1 MEEKEK
7 TTQPMGEK
15 VKEETEKLINRI
27 LEEGIKM
34 ENIDFLYKMIDIH
47 KDIANEDYWDVK
59 KEGIKMKYRTGYSGE
74 SYGRDEYGRGSY
86 GKYEDNR
93 YGNYGN
99 YGRRM
104 RDSRG
109 RYMGGYNEYHNDD
122 TMRTLMSSYQAYSD
136 SKEAYGEG
144 NYGAKGETI
153 TNLDYMLQ
161 SVVEFMQMLKNDVNS
176 QEEMDLIKHY
186 SKQISEM

>member
-1 MEEKEK
+1 MEEEIKK
-7 TTQPMGEK
+7 PMGEK
-15 VKEETEKLINRI
+15 VKEETEKLIEQL
-27 LEEGIKM
+27 LEEGIRL

-59 KEGIKMKYRTGYSGE
+59 KEGIKMRYRNA
-74 SYGRDEYGRGSY
+74 YGRDNYGNDMY
-86 GKYEDNR
+86 GKFEDNR
-93 YGNYGN
+93 FGN

-122 TMRTLMSSYQAYSD
+122 TMKTLMSSYQAYAESRD
-136 SKEAYGEG
+136 SYGAG
-144 NYGAKGETI
+144 NYSGKEDSTI
-153 TNLDYMLQ
+153 ALDYMLQ
-161 SVVEFMQMLKNDVNS
+161 SVVEFMQMLKNDANS
-176 QEEMDLIKHY
+176 QEEMELIRHY

>member
-1 MEEKEK
+1 MEEKETK
-7 TTQPMGEK
+7 KHMGER
-15 VKEETEKLINRI
+15 VKEETEKIIDRI
-27 LEEGIKM
+27 LEQGIEM
-34 ENIDFLYKMIDIH
+34 ANVDFLYKMIDIH

-59 KEGIKMKYRTGYSGE
+59 KEGIKMRYNNYNGN
-74 SYGRDEYGRGSY
+74 Y

-93 YGNYGN
+93 YGN

-136 SKEAYGEG
+136 SKDS
-144 NYGAKGETI
+144 YGAKGETI

-176 QEEMDLIKHY
+176 QEEMDLIRHY

>member
-1 MEEKEK
+1 MEEKDK

-27 LEEGIKM
+27 LEEGIRM

-59 KEGIKMKYRTGYSGE
+59 KEGIKMRYRT
-74 SYGRDEYGRGSY
+74 SYGRDEYGRDVY

-93 YGNYGN
+93 YGNYSN

-122 TMRTLMSSYQAYSD
+122 TMKTLMSSYQAYSD

-144 NYGAKGETI
+144 NYGAKGDTI

-161 SVVEFMQMLKNDVNS
+161 SIVEFMQMLKNDVNS

>member
-1 MEEKEK
+1 MEEKEETK
-7 TTQPMGEK
+7 KPMGER
-15 VKEETEKLINRI
+15 VKEETEKIIDRI
-27 LEEGIKM
+27 LEQGIEM
-34 ENIDFLYKMIDIH
+34 ANIDFLYKMIDIH

-93 YGNYGN
+93 YGNYG
-99 YGRRM
+99 RRM

-136 SKEAYGEG
+136 SKDS
-144 NYGAKGETI
+144 YGAKGETI

-176 QEEMDLIKHY
+176 QEEMDLIRHY

>member
-1 MEEKEK
+1 MEEKDSK
-7 TTQPMGEK
+7 VTMGEK
-15 VKEETEKLINRI
+15 VKEQTEKLINRI
-27 LEEGIKM
+27 LDEGIRM

-59 KEGIKMKYRTGYSGE
+59 KEGIKMRYRTGYSGE
-74 SYGRDEYGRGSY
+74 NYGRDEYGRGSY

-93 YGNYGN
+93 YGN

-122 TMRTLMSSYQAYSD
+122 TMRTLMSSYQAYND
-136 SKEAYGEG
+136 SREAYGEG